1 MKIGILTFHSALNY
15 GAVLQAYA
23 SVRFLQSLGHEAYV
37 VDYKNPAIS
46 RAFHPFK
53 WDADRW
59 KKSGLKYLV
68 KYPFRVLAKYR
79 RSRAFSRF
87 VRRQLPLIP
96 FSRAESLDLLLVGS
110 DQVWSK
116 RHTGGQDPVYWGRAF
131 PGIRKVAWAASA
143 GKSMLDQT
151 DIQTLMRHFS
161 AISVRESKLTDL
173 IPQSVLLPDPTLLLD
188 PAEWEKLVRPVHGRY
203 VLAYPMAY
211 EHKVLEK
218 ARRKAQ
224 DMGIGLKVI
233 APYVKLGSGWIQTAS
248 PVDFLSLIHS
258 AEYVVTSSFHG
269 ALFALLFDRPHSFVF
284 HEDPRFETLLN
295 TGWPSAADKAKAFLF
310 SALDARTPG
319 K

>member
-15 GAVLQAYA
+15 GAVLQTYA

-37 VDYKNPAIS
+37 VDYKNPAVA
-46 RAFHPFK
+46 RAFRPFK

-59 KKSGLKYLV
+59 KKEGLKYLV
-68 KYPFRVLAKYR
+68 KFPLRALAKCR

-87 VRRQLPLIP
+87 VRQRLPLCP
-96 FSRAESLDLLLVGS
+96 YEKAESLDLLLVGS

-116 RHTGGQDPVYWGRAF
+116 RHTGGQDPVYWGNAF
-131 PGIRKVAWAASA
+131 PGIPKVAWAASS
-143 GKSMLDQT
+143 GKSLPGPG
-151 DIQTLMRHFS
+151 DIQALVHRFT
-161 AISVRESKLTDL
+161 AISVRETQLAEL
-173 IPQSVLLPDPTLLLD
+173 IPQSVLLPDPTLLL
-188 PAEWEKLVRPVHGRY
+188 PPEEWGKLVRPVRGRY
-203 VLAYPMAY
+203 VLAYPMAH

-233 APYVKLGSGWIQTAS
+233 APYVKLGSGWIQDGS
-248 PVDFLSLIHS
+248 PEDFLSLIHS

-269 ALFALLFDRPHSFVF
+269 AVFSLLFDRPHSFVF

-295 TGWPSAADKAKAFLF
+295 TDWTSASDKAKVFLD
-310 SALDARTPG
+310 SALRAKTP
-319 K
+319 